1 MNFSSASFYFSP
13 KLKAL
18 SCDTRRA
25 ACLRSF
31 LLSPFFFHS
40 FTSATSVLPSFHPNF
55 LMSLS
60 FLNFSSFLEASFNPS
75 LWLSYCHSS
84 FLLSV
89 FQPLH
94 PTILPSALVL
104 LTQAFFFHCPFS
116 PCVPLHLSMLLSFLV
131 LILFFTSFFQPFLT
145 SFFVLFCTV
154 FPSTFFNVTLSLLIV
169 ILLTLS
175 VSKVRGKS
183 STNRK
188 TFHTESNLRHFWNT
202 SGSSTV
208 STQTQAQRD
217 LNQQPMCVHSCAS
230 ADQVAD
236 KASASSD

>member
-1 MNFSSASFYFSP
+1 MTREEQRVWDLSYCPRFSFT
-13 KLKAL
+13 L
-18 SCDTRRA
+18 S
-25 ACLRSF
+25 LLPHPSF
-31 LLSPFFFHS
+31 L
-40 FTSATSVLPSFHPNF
+40 PSI
-55 LMSLS
+55 LT
-60 FLNFSSFLEASFNPS
+60 SSFLCPFSTLVPS
-75 LWLSYCHSS
+75 LKHHSILPS
-84 FLLSV
+84 DY
-89 FQPLH
+89 LH

-116 PCVPLHLSMLLSFLV
+116 PCVPSIFLCSCPSLSWYFSLLPSFSPSLYLSLFYSVPSFL
-131 LILFFTSFFQPFLT
+131 PH
-145 SFFVLFCTV
+145 
-154 FPSTFFNVTLSLLIV
+154 FFNVTLSLPIV
-169 ILLTLS
+169 IPLTLS

-217 LNQQPMCVHSCAS
+217 LNQQPVCVHSCAS

>member
-60 FLNFSSFLEASFNPS
+60 FLNFSSFLEASFHPS

-116 PCVPLHLSMLLSFLV
+116 PCVPSIFLCSCPSLSWYFSLLPSFSPSLYLSLFYSVPSFL
-131 LILFFTSFFQPFLT
+131 PH
-145 SFFVLFCTV
+145 
-154 FPSTFFNVTLSLLIV
+154 FFNVTLSLPIV
-169 ILLTLS
+169 IPLTLS

>member
-1 MNFSSASFYFSP
+1 M
-13 KLKAL
+13 
-18 SCDTRRA
+18 TREEP
-25 ACLRSF
+25 C
-31 LLSPFFFHS
+31 
-40 FTSATSVLPSFHPNF
+40 V
-55 LMSLS
+55 
-60 FLNFSSFLEASFNPS
+60 
-75 LWLSYCHSS
+75 WDLSYCPRFSFTLSLLPHPS
-84 FLLSV
+84 FLPSILTSSCLCPFSTLV
-89 FQPLH
+89 PSLKHHSILPSDYLH

-104 LTQAFFFHCPFS
+104 LTQAFFFHFPFS

-131 LILFFTSFFQPFLT
+131 LILFFTSFFQPFLI
-145 SFFVLFCTV
+145 SFFVLFSTV
-154 FPSTFFNVTLSLLIV
+154 FPSTFFNVTLSLPIV
-169 ILLTLS
+169 IPLTLS

-217 LNQQPMCVHSCAS
+217 WNQQPMCVHSCAS

>member
-1 MNFSSASFYFSP
+1 MTREEQRVWD
-13 KLKAL
+13 L
-18 SCDTRRA
+18 SYCPR
-25 ACLRSF
+25 F
-31 LLSPFFFHS
+31 S
-40 FTSATSVLPSFHPNF
+40 FTLSLLPH
-55 LMSLS
+55 LS
-60 FLNFSSFLEASFNPS
+60 FLPSILTSSCLCPFSTLVPS
-75 LWLSYCHSS
+75 LKHHSILPS
-84 FLLSV
+84 DY
-89 FQPLH
+89 LH

-116 PCVPLHLSMLLSFLV
+116 PCVPSIFLCSCPSLSWYFSLLPSFSPSLYLSLFYSVPSFLP
-131 LILFFTSFFQPFLT
+131 Q
-145 SFFVLFCTV
+145 
-154 FPSTFFNVTLSLLIV
+154 FFNVTLSLPIV
-169 ILLTLS
+169 IPLTLS